1 MILKNSLLLSFLSIF
16 IYLNGSAQV
25 VSKESVLEQGLNYI
39 KVGKLK
45 EAIGAFKQSIQS
57 EGENPPVLFYLGNAY
72 FDQSHYDSAHYFF
85 SRVLKLDP
93 NHKGALFNSANVL
106 VQMNKSKESLPFYSQ
121 LIEMDAFAMESYFGR
136 AKVHAQLGNTKLALS
151 DFENTIKLN
160 PSNDRAYFEIGN
172 LYFGT
177 NDFQN
182 AVEAYD
188 KAIKVNPVQSHY
200 YFNRAIAEYNLGY
213 KEDACAD
220 FLNAKDLGDSEAEAY
235 SNELCH

>member
-16 IYLNGSAQV
+16 IYLNGSAQF
-25 VSKESVLEQGLNYI
+25 VSKESVLEQGLAYI
-39 KVGKLK
+39 REGNLK
-45 EAIGAFKQSIQS
+45 EAIGAFKQSIYN

-72 FDQSHYDSAHYFF
+72 FDQFYYDSAYYYF
-85 SRVLKLDP
+85 SKVLKIDP

-106 VQMNKSKESLPFYSQ
+106 VQMNKGKESLPFYSQ
-121 LIEMDAFAMESYFGR
+121 LIEMDAFTMESCFGR
-136 AKVHAQLGNTKLALS
+136 AKVYAQLGNTKLALS

-172 LYFGT
+172 LYFGLS
-177 NDFQN
+177 DFQN
-182 AVEAYD
+182 SVEAYD
-188 KAIKVNPVQSHY
+188 KAIKVNPIQSHY

-220 FLNAKDLGDSEAEAY
+220 FLNAKELGDSEAEAY

>member
-25 VSKESVLEQGLNYI
+25 VSKESVLEQGLAYI
-39 KVGKLK
+39 REGNLK
-45 EAIGAFKQSIQS
+45 EAIGAFKQSIHN
-57 EGENPPVLFYLGNAY
+57 EGENPHVLFYLGNAY
-72 FDQSHYDSAHYFF
+72 FDQFYYDSAYYYF
-85 SRVLKLDP
+85 SKVLKLDT

-106 VQMNKSKESLPFYSQ
+106 VQMNKRKESLPLFTQ

-136 AKVHAQLGNTKLALS
+136 GKVHAQLGNTKLALS

-172 LYFGT
+172 LYFGLS
-177 NDFQN
+177 DFQN
-182 AVEAYD
+182 SVEAYD

-220 FLNAKDLGDSEAEAY
+220 FLNAKELGDSEAEAY

>member
-1 MILKNSLLLSFLSIF
+1 MILKNSLFLSFLSIF

-25 VSKESVLEQGLNYI
+25 VSKESILEQGLAYI
-39 KVGKLK
+39 REGNLK
-45 EAIGAFKQSIQS
+45 EAIGAFKQSIHN

-72 FDQSHYDSAHYFF
+72 FDQFYYDSAYYYF
-85 SRVLKLDP
+85 SKVLKLDT

-106 VQMNKSKESLPFYSQ
+106 VQMNKGKESLPLFTQ

-136 AKVHAQLGNTKLALS
+136 GKVHAQLGNTKLALS

-172 LYFGT
+172 LYFGLS
-177 NDFQN
+177 DFQN
-182 AVEAYD
+182 SVEAYD

-220 FLNAKDLGDSEAEAY
+220 FLNAKELGDSEAEAY